1 MTWAELKQYLHFH
14 TAQWYSDSEQTV
26 VARRLVEHL
35 SGQSF
40 LTWKTSLN
48 ATLPQEALL
57 PLLNDLVQGKPL
69 QYVVGNEYFAGM
81 LLQVNEAV
89 LIPRP
94 ETAELV
100 HWILQNEAASYAH
113 RVVDIGTGSG
123 CIALALKKNRPN
135 WHVVGIDKSDAALKV
150 AMNNATQEAL
160 NIHFL
165 QADVLDDSCAFDSYS
180 LWVSN
185 PPYIPVEEKAAMSAQ
200 VYDHEPSMALFV
212 TNNDPLQFYKAI
224 EARWLA
230 HAASHAPL
238 YFELSSQAEQ
248 IIHYFK
254 AKQQYIIEPKKDMY
268 GLTRMLR
275 IQQAWMP

>member
-1 MTWAELKQYLHFH
+1 MTWAQLKQYLQTH
-14 TAQWYSDSEQTV
+14 TAQWYSDSEQTI

-40 LTWKTSLN
+40 LVWKTLDN
-48 ATLPQEALL
+48 ATLPDDDLL
-57 PLLNDLVQGKPL
+57 PLLNELSLGKPL

-100 HWILQNEAASYAH
+100 QWILAKEDASFPH
-113 RVVDIGTGSG
+113 RVIDIGTGSA
-123 CIALALKKNRPN
+123 CIALALKKNNFN
-135 WHVVGIDKSDAALKV
+135 WQVVGVDKSEAALSV
-150 AMNNATQEAL
+150 AQNNAKRIAL
-160 NIHFL
+160 DVRFMP
-165 QADVLDDSCAFDSYS
+165 ADVLDESVTFDAYT

-185 PPYIPVEEKAAMSAQ
+185 PPYIPMEEKADMSAQ
-200 VYDHEPSMALFV
+200 VYAYEPSMALFV

-224 EARWLA
+224 EARWLQF
-230 HAASHAPL
+230 AAPQAPL

-248 IIHYFK
+248 IIHYFS
-254 AKQQYIIEPKKDMY
+254 AKQQYLIEHKNDMY

-275 IQQAWMP
+275 IQQV